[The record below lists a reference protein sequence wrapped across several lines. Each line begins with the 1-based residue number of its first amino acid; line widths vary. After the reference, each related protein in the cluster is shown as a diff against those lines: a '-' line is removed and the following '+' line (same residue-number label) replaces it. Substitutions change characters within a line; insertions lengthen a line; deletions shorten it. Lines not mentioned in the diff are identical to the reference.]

1 MSDPPEE
8 KPQETSPEKPE
19 QAAPAPAASA
29 RRRRWYVSM
38 HGEIYG
44 PADAVTLMQWSAEGR
59 FGSHCWVRE
68 TASSAWIAADS
79 VPELRQILSHRP
91 LPLASFRERA
101 LAQLVDYFIMAVPL
115 ALAALSAWKTGGPPG
130 GAAPPF
136 AFMNVMLLGV
146 PMTLLVAASNDWI
159 LVASRG
165 QTLGKILLGIVV
177 VDRHGALPN
186 WGLAAGRTAAK
197 FAFLGGMWFCPPVG
211 CVGAIW
217 APIDALSM
225 LSHPYGQT
233 HHDRWTN
240 TYVCRLRGGPLGL
253 GRRS

>member
-8 KPQETSPEKPE
+8 EAQETSPDEAE
-19 QAAPAPAASA
+19 EVAPAQSA

-44 PADAVTLMQWSAEGR
+44 PADAVTLMQWSTEGR

-68 TASSAWIAADS
+68 STSSAWIAADS
-79 VPELRQILSHRP
+79 VPELRQILSARP

-115 ALAALSAWKTGGPPG
+115 ALAALSAWKTGGGPG
-130 GAAPPF
+130 GAPSF
-136 AFMNVMLLGV
+136 AFMNVMLLAV

-186 WGLAAGRTAAK
+186 WGLAAARTAAK

-211 CVGAIW
+211 VVAVIW

-225 LSHPYGQT
+225 LSHPYSQT

-240 TYVCRLRGGPLGL
+240 TFVCRLRGGPLGL